1 MRDTKKGSRPAAAT
15 ENKRATAT
23 HGSRDDDAAARPM
36 SAEQAPAD
44 IAAAD
49 LETVLKA
56 LSHPLRRQILN
67 WLKDPRNEFPDQ
79 THGPELGV
87 CAGQIDARAGLSQST
102 VSVHLATLVR
112 AGLITSTRFGQWHF
126 FRRDDQAIAAFKQR
140 LDDLI

>member
-1 MRDTKKGSRPAAAT
+1 M
-15 ENKRATAT
+15 
-23 HGSRDDDAAARPM
+23 
-36 SAEQAPAD
+36 
-44 IAAAD
+44 AAAD

-67 WLKDPRNEFPDQ
+67 WLKEPGNEFPEQ
-79 THGPELGV
+79 THAHELGV

-126 FRRDDQAIAAFKQR
+126 FRRDDAAIAAFKQR